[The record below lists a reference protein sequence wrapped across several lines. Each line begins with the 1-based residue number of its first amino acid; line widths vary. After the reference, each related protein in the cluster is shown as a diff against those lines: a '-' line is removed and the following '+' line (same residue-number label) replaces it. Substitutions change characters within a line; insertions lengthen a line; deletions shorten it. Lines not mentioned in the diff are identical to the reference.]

1 MSTASLRRDH
11 ELIEK
16 AIKVMEATI
25 QLLNDGKQ
33 IPEPIL
39 LDLSYSMFDQVV
51 GVRKFSNGGI
61 EIDFYH
67 EDQITEYRYS
77 SDSSRL
83 GTFPKE
89 LAETLASTLANNIC
103 TKIYFAEDGNPT
115 HVELEEC
122 DDSLED
128 DEEFD
133 EDLVSEE
140 S

>member
-1 MSTASLRRDH
+1 M
-11 ELIEK
+11 
-16 AIKVMEATI
+16 
-25 QLLNDGKQ
+25 
-33 IPEPIL
+33 
-39 LDLSYSMFDQVV
+39 SYSIFGQVV
-51 GVRKFSNGGI
+51 GVRKFTNGDI

-77 SDSSRL
+77 SDPGRL
-83 GTFPKE
+83 GTFSKE

-103 TKIYFAEDGNPT
+103 TEIYFGEDGNPT

-122 DDSLED
+122 DD
-128 DEEFD
+128 EEFD